1 MYKHIGNT
9 SILSGTVY
17 PIVDNTLH
25 NQATHTIIKNTSY
38 RVGSAGVTRLVAAPG
53 IRCRRAVGGGTAGV
67 GTAAGGPAGRLVAAV
82 GRRPRR
88 RHAGELTG
96 SNCPRR
102 HDGTSGDNWCVG
114 LQAPPHPTAAMI
126 HAAHHADACGS
137 NPDADVKRV
146 LGLLRHGSTGS
157 SLNLRISGTKVS
169 KVAQNTIFS
178 ACKQGKG
185 VIYVQN
191 MANPLK
197 SFLPDYPMT

>member
-25 NQATHTIIKNTSY
+25 NQATHTIIKNISY

-102 HDGTSGDNWCVG
+102 HDGTGGDSWCVG

-169 KVAQNTIFS
+169 KIAQNTIFLCLQAREGCDICTKHGQS
-178 ACKQGKG
+178 TQK
-185 VIYVQN
+185 
-191 MANPLK
+191 
-197 SFLPDYPMT
+197 LPA

>member
-1 MYKHIGNT
+1 LKHFNF
-9 SILSGTVY
+9 SGTVY
-17 PIVDNTLH
+17 PIVDNTLY
-25 NQATHTIIKNTSY
+25 NKATHTIIKNISY

-67 GTAAGGPAGRLVAAV
+67 GTAAGGPAGRLVATV
-82 GRRPRR
+82 GGRPRR

-102 HDGTSGDNWCVG
+102 HDGTGGDSWCVG

-146 LGLLRHGSTGS
+146 LGFLRHGGTS
-157 SLNLRISGTKVS
+157 SGLNLHITVPKFQKNCTKYNFSLPAS
-169 KVAQNTIFS
+169 KGRV
-178 ACKQGKG
+178 
-185 VIYVQN
+185 
-191 MANPLK
+191 
-197 SFLPDYPMT
+197 